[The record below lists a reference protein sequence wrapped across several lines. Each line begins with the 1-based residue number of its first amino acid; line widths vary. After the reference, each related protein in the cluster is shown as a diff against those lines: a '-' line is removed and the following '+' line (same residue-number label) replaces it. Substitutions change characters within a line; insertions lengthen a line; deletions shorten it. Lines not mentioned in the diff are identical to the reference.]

1 MSNPSL
7 CPSQLL
13 PQAVPEKALPFTG
26 PKSYAFTFV
35 CQKGTL
41 EGLSLLLVASLKR
54 FLRCE
59 YELIAAVPKPG
70 GKWGDLS
77 PVTYRLL
84 AEMGV
89 RIEYFD
95 NPISGN
101 RIGDLLTNKIY
112 CFQIPT
118 KMEKT
123 IFLDSD
129 LLCLKDFV
137 GNRRFSA
144 PFNAAPTFL
153 ATGRN
158 WEQVYEA
165 VGLSEPLSNM
175 SPLFSDDLQ
184 PPYFNSGFV
193 AVDTELA
200 SDLFKTWLDCFKQIN
215 AAKVMEDNLYFREQV
230 SLALAVIKMG
240 LNYDTLDQNYNFWIK
255 AHPLDEQ
262 KLPFFL
268 HHTWPNPPIYH
279 QPHLIELV
287 RSLVK
292 DYPAMKPLVAK
303 TRWKYYLRPH
313 WMTAINQR
321 MFEQRPK
328 LRKML
333 GKSLADS
340 IIAV

>member
-1 MSNPSL
+1 MTLSPSTPPL
-7 CPSQLL
+7 PKPISQT
-13 PQAVPEKALPFTG
+13 ALPSTG
-26 PKSYAFTFV
+26 PSSYAFTFV
-35 CQKGTL
+35 CQKGVL

-54 FLRCE
+54 FLRCQ
-59 YELIAAVPKPG
+59 YELIAAVPRPG
-70 GKWGDLS
+70 GKRGDLS

-84 AEMGV
+84 QDMGV

-95 NPISGN
+95 NPILGD
-101 RIGDLLTNKIY
+101 RLGDLLTNKIY

-118 KMEKT
+118 EMEKT
-123 IFLDSD
+123 VFLDSD

-158 WEQVYEA
+158 WEQVYAA
-165 VGLSEPLSNM
+165 VGLSVPETNM

-200 SDLFKTWLDCFKQIN
+200 PTLFDTWLSCFNQIN
-215 AAKVMEDNLYFREQV
+215 EAKAMEDNLYFREQV

-240 LNYDTLDQNYNFWIK
+240 LDYDTLDKNYNFWVK
-255 AHPLDEQ
+255 AHPLNDQE
-262 KLPFFL
+262 LPYFL
-268 HHTWPNPPIYH
+268 HHTWPNPPLYH

-287 RSLVK
+287 RSLVA
-292 DYPAMKPLVAK
+292 DYPEMKPLVAK
-303 TRWKYYLRPH
+303 TRWKYYLRPD
-313 WMTAINQR
+313 WLTAINQR
-321 MFEQRPK
+321 IFQQRPA
-328 LRKML
+328 LRKLL
-333 GKSLADS
+333 GKSVADA
-340 IIAV
+340 IVAA

>member
-1 MSNPSL
+1 MTLSPSTPPL
-7 CPSQLL
+7 PKPISQT
-13 PQAVPEKALPFTG
+13 ALPSTG
-26 PKSYAFTFV
+26 PSSYAFTFV
-35 CQKGTL
+35 CQKGVL

-54 FLRCE
+54 FLRCQ
-59 YELIAAVPKPG
+59 YELIAAVPRPG
-70 GKWGDLS
+70 GKRGDLS

-84 AEMGV
+84 QDMGV

-95 NPISGN
+95 NPILGD
-101 RIGDLLTNKIY
+101 RLGDLLTNKIY

-118 KMEKT
+118 EMEKT
-123 IFLDSD
+123 VFLDSD

-158 WEQVYEA
+158 WEQVYAA
-165 VGLSEPLSNM
+165 VGLSVPETNM

-200 SDLFKTWLDCFKQIN
+200 PILFDTWLSCFNQIN
-215 AAKVMEDNLYFREQV
+215 EAKAMEDNLYFREQV

-240 LNYDTLDQNYNFWIK
+240 LDYDTLDKNYNFWVK
-255 AHPLDEQ
+255 AHPLNDQE
-262 KLPFFL
+262 LPYFL
-268 HHTWPNPPIYH
+268 HHTWPNPPLYH

-287 RSLVK
+287 RSLVA
-292 DYPAMKPLVAK
+292 DYPEMKPLVAK
-303 TRWKYYLRPH
+303 TRWKYYLRPD
-313 WMTAINQR
+313 WLTAINQR
-321 MFEQRPK
+321 IFQQRPA
-328 LRKML
+328 LRKLL
-333 GKSLADS
+333 GKSVADA
-340 IIAV
+340 IVAA